1 MVGPHEDLIVR
12 ARGDFDAGRL
22 DAAALGLD
30 AALRAMAAGGASLPA
45 AADAAAAAQR
55 AVVGGDAPDRAAL
68 ETALRE
74 AETAIRK
81 RAIG

>member
-1 MVGPHEDLIVR
+1 
-12 ARGDFDAGRL
+12 
-22 DAAALGLD
+22 
-30 AALRAMAAGGASLPA
+30 MAAGGASLPA
-45 AADAAAAAQR
+45 AADAAATAQR